1 MKKKIL
7 SLLTA
12 FAMVFGIIA
21 APFTSAKA
29 AEGDAK
35 PDTNISTKPDA
46 KTETVTLHKLMMTT
60 QELTDWKALTEE
72 QYDGRQDLAKLN
84 QNLNK
89 NLK

>member
-29 AEGDAK
+29 AEGEPVK
-35 PDTNISTKPDA
+35 IKVN
-46 KTETVTLHKLMMTT
+46 LHKVLIS
-60 QELTDWKALTEE
+60 QDALDAHDVNKK
-72 QYDGRQDLAKLN
+72 YDPTKGIDNIKDFFGDDID
-84 QNLNK
+84 K
-89 NLK
+89 